1 MTELEMPPLVHDF
14 GDRPVQLRAL
24 LALWDTSVEMLL
36 DRLDGVTDEEW
47 TWQPAPSLRSLSW
60 SAIHLGE
67 LGTLRSDWTTG
78 SHSLQRGDLTWPETA
93 AEGVAAMRA
102 GLDAWRGTLAQ
113 VDDDDL
119 DTVGRSSFPD
129 GLDPQLPLIDIA
141 WWNTR
146 ELIHHGADMATVRDL
161 YAATSPDDRQI
172 GTP

>member
-1 MTELEMPPLVHDF
+1 MTESEMPPLVHDF

-78 SHSLQRGDLTWPETA
+78 SHSLQRGDLT
-93 AEGVAAMRA
+93 
-102 GLDAWRGTLAQ
+102 
-113 VDDDDL
+113 
-119 DTVGRSSFPD
+119 
-129 GLDPQLPLIDIA
+129 
-141 WWNTR
+141 
-146 ELIHHGADMATVRDL
+146 HHGADMATVRDL
-161 YAATSPDDRQI
+161 YAAASPNDRQI
-172 GTP
+172 GT